1 MKKIF
6 DSINFWIIAPNL
18 LLLLIALLFNVAVSY
33 RDNQVFAHKSFE
45 RLSNQISQEVNR
57 QINSYLA
64 DALLLNKL
72 NENSISL
79 EQLNFDS
86 SNKEKVLSHFSQL
99 LLSFRQ
105 ENDET
110 MNSVYYGRIN
120 GDFWGAEY
128 FPERN
133 VVVAMRSGVET
144 GNKFTRYPVDQE
156 SGKAMI
162 SGGAETDEEFQ
173 LKGRPWY
180 DMGIDGKTGWSP
192 VYIDYTTNKPVLTA
206 VKPISDQNG
215 ERKGVLASDVLF
227 EEIENF
233 LKIVLKDFSKNGLIF
248 IINSK
253 PDSVYELIVTSK
265 GHKTYVDQKDNGEI
279 QPLPASK
286 ISSINPNYSTN
297 QVGAGDRLK
306 NQALDL
312 SYSARLIAQISQ
324 TFEENTNR
332 SCQNFNTKNSI
343 ATIHNFEGS
352 KYFVE
357 TSSIENAT
365 LSWCVFLAIP
375 ESDLIQDFGSAKRI
389 SWGAY
394 LVFGGVIAA
403 LSIFASSKIVKPIK
417 ELTESVR
424 NLSDSIP
431 PSNNFPNIEFPK
443 NKITHPLEL
452 GQLAK
457 DFKNMK
463 SQLDRKFVE
472 VKEKSDRIEEAKQEK
487 EKANLELEAKNRELK
502 ETSEKL
508 NLFVSQE
515 FLNVL
520 EIKKTTEIEL
530 GKNVE
535 RKMSILFSDIRSFTN
550 LSTNM
555 SPKDNFDFINA
566 YLKRME
572 PAILENNG
580 FIDKYIGD
588 AIMALFDGTKSGLNS
603 IEAALSMLTRLK
615 EYNNKRISEDR
626 SPIDIGIGIHTGDLM
641 LGMIGGD
648 NRIDGT
654 VISSDVNLASRLEG
668 LTKYFGASLIVSEKT
683 LLHVGENKRKNYDYR
698 YLGPVTP
705 KGTRDAVRIYEI
717 FNNDES
723 NLKSSK
729 IENKE
734 KFEEALA
741 LSLKMEHEKS
751 REIFESIQQKCSQDK
766 AVEYFIKAC
775 QEKKDFGKEFGAK

>member
-86 SNKEKVLSHFSQL
+86 SN
-99 LLSFRQ
+99 
-105 ENDET
+105 
-110 MNSVYYGRIN
+110 
-120 GDFWGAEY
+120 
-128 FPERN
+128 
-133 VVVAMRSGVET
+133 
-144 GNKFTRYPVDQE
+144 
-156 SGKAMI
+156 
-162 SGGAETDEEFQ
+162 
-173 LKGRPWY
+173 
-180 DMGIDGKTGWSP
+180 
-192 VYIDYTTNKPVLTA
+192 
-206 VKPISDQNG
+206 
-215 ERKGVLASDVLF
+215 
-227 EEIENF
+227 
-233 LKIVLKDFSKNGLIF
+233 
-248 IINSK
+248 
-253 PDSVYELIVTSK
+253 
-265 GHKTYVDQKDNGEI
+265 
-279 QPLPASK
+279 
-286 ISSINPNYSTN
+286 
-297 QVGAGDRLK
+297 
-306 NQALDL
+306 
-312 SYSARLIAQISQ
+312 
-324 TFEENTNR
+324 
-332 SCQNFNTKNSI
+332 
-343 ATIHNFEGS
+343 
-352 KYFVE
+352 
-357 TSSIENAT
+357 
-365 LSWCVFLAIP
+365 
-375 ESDLIQDFGSAKRI
+375 
-389 SWGAY
+389 
-394 LVFGGVIAA
+394 
-403 LSIFASSKIVKPIK
+403 
-417 ELTESVR
+417 
-424 NLSDSIP
+424 
-431 PSNNFPNIEFPK
+431 
-443 NKITHPLEL
+443 
-452 GQLAK
+452 
-457 DFKNMK
+457 
-463 SQLDRKFVE
+463 
-472 VKEKSDRIEEAKQEK
+472 K